1 MANLGQHLRHI
12 ISTRIFGRKHSRSDA
27 SLPRE
32 SFSGPSEM
40 VFNIITNSKVSITKL
55 QQELE
60 FSLSTL
66 DQLSQELSSGA
77 TVNHQQNSSL
87 ENYPA
92 TEILFQPAELK
103 TKVQSKSSKFD
114 LSEISITPV
123 SKESEYDNHELE
135 QILITPL

>member
-1 MANLGQHLRHI
+1 
-12 ISTRIFGRKHSRSDA
+12 
-27 SLPRE
+27 
-32 SFSGPSEM
+32 M